1 MSIIPIFL
9 RMAVSYAMFKWIDS
23 EKYAVGLIQD
33 NPLDQN
39 DLRAWM
45 RAFGLWSFVRDVN
58 LEQLASEL
66 NACIP
71 HLNQAEEQ
79 QLPDEVLKQA
89 TYLTDND
96 IVHDPHARLMSKLAF
111 CLLPNIGVP
120 FDQLVHRGLG
130 RHFGENIRHHDY
142 LNYVS
147 KFNEFF
153 EECDAALQ
161 SARLIEDFQDILH
174 PDFMDEFVF
183 RRRATDKYLWILGR
197 LPIGVL
203 NTDIDSNT

>member
-1 MSIIPIFL
+1 
-9 RMAVSYAMFKWIDS
+9 
-23 EKYAVGLIQD
+23 
-33 NPLDQN
+33 
-39 DLRAWM
+39 M
-45 RAFGLWSFVRDVN
+45 RAFGLWSFVRDIN
-58 LEQLASEL
+58 LEQLANEL

-89 TYLTDND
+89 AHLTDNS
-96 IVHDPHARLMSKLAF
+96 IVYDPHARLMSKLAF
-111 CLLPNIGVP
+111 CLRPNIGVP
-120 FDQLVHRGLG
+120 FDQHVHRGHG
-130 RHFGENIRHHDY
+130 RQFGRNIGHHDY
-142 LNYVS
+142 SNYVA

-183 RRRATDKYLWILGR
+183 RRRAADKYLWILGR
-197 LPIGVL
+197 LPIRDMYP
-203 NTDIDSNT
+203 DIDNNT

>member
-1 MSIIPIFL
+1 MPIIPIFL
-9 RMAVSYAMFKWIDS
+9 RMAVSQAMFKWMDS
-23 EKYAVGLIQD
+23 EKYAVNIIQD

-89 TYLTDND
+89 AHLTDNS
-96 IVHDPHARLMSKLAF
+96 IVRDPHARLMSKFAF
-111 CLLPNIGVP
+111 CLRPNIDVP
-120 FDQLVHRGLG
+120 FDQHVHREGAWSSLWPQ
-130 RHFGENIRHHDY
+130 Y
-142 LNYVS
+142 LAS
-147 KFNEFF
+147 RL
-153 EECDAALQ
+153 LQ
-161 SARLIEDFQDILH
+161 LCLQVQR
-174 PDFMDEFVF
+174 VF
-183 RRRATDKYLWILGR
+183 
-197 LPIGVL
+197 
-203 NTDIDSNT
+203 

>member
-1 MSIIPIFL
+1 MPIIPIFL
-9 RMAVSYAMFKWIDS
+9 RMAVSQAMFKWMDS
-23 EKYAVGLIQD
+23 EKYAVNIIQD

-58 LEQLASEL
+58 LEQLASEF

-71 HLNQAEEQ
+71 HLYQAEEQ
-79 QLPDEVLKQA
+79 QLLDEVLKQA
-89 TYLTDND
+89 AHLTDD
-96 IVHDPHARLMSKLAF
+96 GIILDPHAKLMSKFAF
-111 CLLPNIGVP
+111 CLRPNIGVP

-130 RHFGENIRHHDY
+130 RHFGRNIGHHDY
-142 LNYVS
+142 SNYVA

-161 SARLIEDFQDILH
+161 SAGLIEDFREILH
-174 PDFMDEFVF
+174 PDFMDECVF
-183 RRRATDKYLWILGR
+183 RRRAADKYLWILGR
-197 LPIGVL
+197 LPVGYMYP
-203 NTDIDSNT
+203 DIDNNT

>member
-1 MSIIPIFL
+1 MPIIPIFL
-9 RMAVSYAMFKWIDS
+9 RIAVSYAMFKWMDG
-23 EKYAVGLIQD
+23 ERYAVNIIQD

-45 RAFGLWSFVRDVN
+45 RAFGLWSFVRDIN

-79 QLPDEVLKQA
+79 QLPDEVLKLA
-89 TYLTDND
+89 AHLTDNG
-96 IVHDPHARLMSKLAF
+96 IVRDPHARLMSKFAF
-111 CLLPNIGVP
+111 CLRPNIGVP
-120 FDQLVHRGLG
+120 FDQLVYRGLG
-130 RHFGENIRHHDY
+130 RHFGRNIRHHDY
-142 LNYVS
+142 PNYVA

-153 EECDAALQ
+153 EKCDAALQ
-161 SARLIEDFQDILH
+161 SAVLIEDFQDILH

-183 RRRATDKYLWILGR
+183 RRRAADRYLWILGR
-197 LPIGVL
+197 LPIGYMNNGEL
-203 NTDIDSNT
+203 